1 MPSGLVRAKV
11 SMGWTM
17 LSYRVECFVC
27 VAAVLRQNERR
38 IYVSFFVGPRT
49 LPSKDGSRPQTAH
62 VKALRVAGTAWSA
75 EFAASRVSRRFTFA
89 KQVANSGGEPL
100 ARLPSRGAVPFSTR
114 LPRETVLRFTPC
126 GNEAETSLIAV
137 YGHRSVF
144 AAMRS
149 QQPVAA
155 THSQRCHSQRC
166 GPQQDI
172 HSASSHHNAHSPT
185 TASRLRGG
193 APASRTRRRFSER
206 W

>member
-27 VAAVLRQNERR
+27 VAAVLRKNERR

-137 YGHRSVF
+137 CGHRNAF
-144 AAMRS
+144 AT
-149 QQPVAA
+149 PVTA
-155 THSQRCHSQRC
+155 THSQPDVHSTARRSRRCHS
-166 GPQQDI
+166 QQDI
-172 HSASSHHNAHSPT
+172 HSTSSHHDAHSH
-185 TASRLRGG
+185 RIQIVRG